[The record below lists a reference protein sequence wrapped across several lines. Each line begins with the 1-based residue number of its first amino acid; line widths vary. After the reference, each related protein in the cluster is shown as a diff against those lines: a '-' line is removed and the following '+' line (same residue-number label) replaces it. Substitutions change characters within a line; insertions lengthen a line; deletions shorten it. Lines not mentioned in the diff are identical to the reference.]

1 MKMSD
6 KPAGTNTLS
15 KKESNVVD
23 VMHDSVEIYFCT
35 GTQELILL
43 TPQAASALDRHAG
56 QLMTVVN
63 DYHTATLAYS
73 AAVQDYGTSAS
84 NISESAALAVKEAS
98 VTNAEN
104 TLQQKRD
111 AMQKLLGDFAA
122 DGAGYEQ
129 VSELIPVSTAKNSGT
144 RSGPGKRYSYAKK
157 GYIDKLG
164 TGVRHRVKLK
174 AGDKASAKD
183 SIFTRNNQ
191 GDIKGINTAALK
203 KQIAELNTSAEGIKL
218 FSADDLISID
228 TTLCGWADSWNAS
241 LSVAKEIGEHV
252 DISAGAQFLRFS
264 SNLGAS
270 GTWEP
275 WKGEVAIKAEF
286 KSALTLASGAAMAN
300 YYIPDRIGWMLK
312 WQAQGRP
319 KPVDMGLIRVKLG
332 ISLIGFA
339 GASAQ
344 LEGQLQVTTVGANQ
358 MVIGNRQGRL
368 PRFHER
374 RATGAQFHDAR
385 EKNEDG
391 VKVSGEIFGGA
402 KAELKL
408 TGAIQ
413 WLQPPTMTAHQGKTG
428 DDAKAA
434 AKYVDFCS
442 ISESLVGMAGAGI
455 GGVFQC
461 DFINGRF
468 CFSIAASLCVG
479 VGAKGSFE
487 AAVDY
492 DKLNDFAGWLIY
504 QLYGL
509 DYGFLEVVTPEAF
522 KAFTQI
528 SVMKLTEVRAN
539 VDKKLKMLTQ
549 SIYTIDEMYS
559 DFIEAALS
567 GLSSSTKRN
576 NLAKGILSNN
586 HSLLGLTP
594 ESKGILLYL
603 LTRHGVWDHFDVNN
617 RGDGIIPDIYND
629 RKQAVLV
636 VLHSIQTQREWFQ
649 VFSHYNAT
657 GDNLAGGNSAL
668 KYMVAQNKM
677 NELRR
682 FLQEGLNKDDEMD
695 KIYRNLNAKPAW
707 GYALSMNNTL
717 PYCLFR
723 VDNPF
728 YPRQGEFSPLSKKI
742 V

>member
-1 MKMSD
+1 MSD
-6 KPAGTNTLS
+6 KPAGTNTLN
-15 KKESNVVD
+15 KKDNNAVD
-23 VMHDSVEIYFCT
+23 VMHESVDIYFCT

-73 AAVQDYGTSAS
+73 AAVQDYGTHAS
-84 NISESAALAVKEAS
+84 DISESAGLAVKEAA
-98 VTNAEN
+98 VTDAEN
-104 TLQQKRD
+104 TLQQKRE
-111 AMQKLLGDFAA
+111 AMQTLLGDFAA
-122 DGAGYEQ
+122 EGAGYEE
-129 VSELIPVSTAKNSGT
+129 VTELIPVHRAKRNGT

-174 AGDKASAKD
+174 AADKASAKE
-183 SIFTRNNQ
+183 SIFTRNKQ
-191 GDIKGINTAALK
+191 GDIKGINTTALK
-203 KQIAELNTSAEGIKL
+203 KQLTELNTSAEGIKL

-241 LSVAKEIGEHV
+241 LSVEKEMGEHV

-275 WKGEVAIKAEF
+275 WKGEVAVKAEF

-319 KPVDMGLIRVKLG
+319 KPVDMGLLRVRLG

-358 MVIGNRQGRL
+358 MVIGNRQGQL

-374 RATGAQFHDAR
+374 RVTGAQFHNAR

-413 WLQPPTMTAHQGKTG
+413 WLQPPIMTAHQGKTG

-492 DKLNDFAGWLIY
+492 DKLSDFAGWLVY

-509 DYGFLEVVTPEAF
+509 DYGFFEVVAER
-522 KAFTQI
+522 AFTAFSQI
-528 SVMKLTEVRAN
+528 SVLMFSDIKNSIESGLENLTETAI
-539 VDKKLKMLTQ
+539 
-549 SIYTIDEMYS
+549 SIGITFTKFVKSAELGIGAS
-559 DFIEAALS
+559 K
-567 GLSSSTKRN
+567 KRN
-576 NLAKGILSNN
+576 QLALNVIHNSNR
-586 HSLLGLTP
+586 LLEFTP

-603 LTRHGVWDHFDVNN
+603 LTRHGVWDHLDINN
-617 RGDGIIPDIYND
+617 RGDRIIPDIYHD

-649 VFSHYNAT
+649 VFSHNNAT
-657 GDNLAGGNSAL
+657 GDDLAGGNLAL

-677 NELRR
+677 NELKR

-695 KIYRNLNAKPAW
+695 KIYRNLNATPAW
-707 GYALSMNNTL
+707 GYALTMNNTL
-717 PYCLFR
+717 PYRLFR
-723 VDNPF
+723 ADNPF
-728 YPRQGEFSPLSKKI
+728 YPCQGKFSPLSEKI
-742 V
+742 I

>member
-1 MKMSD
+1 MSD

-129 VSELIPVSTAKNSGT
+129 VAELIPVSTAKNSGT

-319 KPVDMGLIRVKLG
+319 KPMDMGLIRVKLG

-509 DYGFLEVVTPEAF
+509 DYGFFEVVT
-522 KAFTQI
+522 KRAFTAFSQI
-528 SVMKLTEVRAN
+528 SVLLLSDIKENIDIGLKNMTETISTIGDIFTDYV
-539 VDKKLKMLTQ
+539 KK
-549 SIYTIDEMYS
+549 S
-559 DFIEAALS
+559 EAGIAA
-567 GLSSSTKRN
+567 SSKRN
-576 NLAKGILSNN
+576 QLALNVILNTN
-586 HSLLGLTP
+586 RLLEFTP
-594 ESKGILLYL
+594 ESKGILLYM
-603 LTRHGVWDHFDVNN
+603 LTRHSVWDHLDIDN
-617 RGDGIIPDIYND
+617 RGNGIIPDIYHD

-657 GDNLAGGNSAL
+657 GADLADGNSAL

-695 KIYRNLNAKPAW
+695 KIYRNLNPTPAW
-707 GYALSMNNTL
+707 GYALTMNNTL
-717 PYCLFR
+717 PYRLFR

-728 YPRQGEFSPLSKKI
+728 YPRQCEFSPLSETI
-742 V
+742 I

>member
-1 MKMSD
+1 MSD
-6 KPAGTNTLS
+6 KPAGTNTLN
-15 KKESNVVD
+15 KKDNNAVD
-23 VMHDSVEIYFCT
+23 VMHESVDIYFCT

-73 AAVQDYGTSAS
+73 AAVQDYGTHAS
-84 NISESAALAVKEAS
+84 DISESAGLAVKEAA
-98 VTNAEN
+98 VTDAEN
-104 TLQQKRD
+104 TLQQKRE
-111 AMQKLLGDFAA
+111 AMQTLLGDFAA
-122 DGAGYEQ
+122 EGAGYEE
-129 VSELIPVSTAKNSGT
+129 VTELIPVHRAKRNGT

-174 AGDKASAKD
+174 AADKASAKE
-183 SIFTRNNQ
+183 SIFTRNKQ
-191 GDIKGINTAALK
+191 GDIKGINTTALK
-203 KQIAELNTSAEGIKL
+203 KQLTELNTSAEGIKL

-228 TTLCGWADSWNAS
+228 TTLCSWADSWNAS
-241 LSVAKEIGEHV
+241 LSVEKEMGEHV

-275 WKGEVAIKAEF
+275 WKGEVAVKAEF

-319 KPVDMGLIRVKLG
+319 KPVDMGLLRVRLG

-358 MVIGNRQGRL
+358 MVIGNRQGQL

-374 RATGAQFHDAR
+374 RVTGAQFHNAR

-413 WLQPPTMTAHQGKTG
+413 WLQPPIMTAHQGKTG

-492 DKLNDFAGWLIY
+492 DKLSDFAGWLVY

-509 DYGFLEVVTPEAF
+509 DYGFFEVVTPEAF
-522 KAFTQI
+522 KSFTQV
-528 SVMKLTEVRAN
+528 SVLMFSDIKSELEKSMAECKETVG
-539 VDKKLKMLTQ
+539 
-549 SIYTIDEMYS
+549 SIRTKFNNLLGDVEGS
-559 DFIEAALS
+559 RLA
-567 GLSSSTKRN
+567 STKRN
-576 NLAKGILSNN
+576 NLALKIVSNTKE
-586 HSLLGLTP
+586 LLLCTP

-603 LTRHGVWDHFDVNN
+603 LTRHGVWDHFDINN
-617 RGDGIIPDIYND
+617 RGDGIIPDIYHD

-649 VFSHYNAT
+649 IFSHYNAT
-657 GDNLAGGNSAL
+657 GDDLAGGNSAL

-677 NELRR
+677 NELKR
-682 FLQEGLNKDDEMD
+682 FLQEGLSKDDEMD
-695 KIYRNLNAKPAW
+695 KIYRNLNAAPAW
-707 GYALSMNNTL
+707 GYALTMNNTL
-717 PYCLFR
+717 PYRLFR

-728 YPRQGEFSPLSKKI
+728 YPRQGKFSPLSEKI
-742 V
+742 I